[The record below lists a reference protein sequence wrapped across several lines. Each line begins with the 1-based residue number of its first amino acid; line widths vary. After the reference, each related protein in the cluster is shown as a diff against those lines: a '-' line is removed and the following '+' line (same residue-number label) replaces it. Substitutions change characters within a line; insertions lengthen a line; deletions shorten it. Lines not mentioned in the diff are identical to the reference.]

1 MIKFDR
7 TWTLFLDRDG
17 VINHRIVGGYVQ
29 KVAQFSF
36 YEGVP
41 LAMEKLADTFGH
53 IFVVTNQQ
61 GIAKGL
67 MTEDDLHAVHRHMK
81 KVIETLDGRIDAIY
95 FCPEP
100 SPSPNRK
107 PNIGMAQQ
115 AKKDFPN
122 IDFERAIMV
131 GDSVSDIEF
140 GINAGMKTIF
150 INTKNEPLPHS
161 IKPDFRFETL
171 VDFIHQIQ

>member
-1 MIKFDR
+1 MINFDK

-17 VINHRIVGGYVQ
+17 VINHRIVGGYVR

-67 MTEDDLHAVHRHMK
+67 MTQDDLQAVHQHMK
-81 KVIETLDGRIDAIY
+81 KVIETLDGRIDGIY
-95 FCPEP
+95 FCAEK
-100 SPSPNRK
+100 SPSAHRK
-107 PNIGMAQQ
+107 PNIGMALQ
-115 AKKDFPN
+115 AKNDFPA

-140 GINAGMKTIF
+140 GINAGMKTVF
-150 INTKNEPLPHS
+150 ITTKNEPLPHS
-161 IKPDFRFETL
+161 IKPDFTFETL
-171 VDFIHQIQ
+171 LDFINEIK